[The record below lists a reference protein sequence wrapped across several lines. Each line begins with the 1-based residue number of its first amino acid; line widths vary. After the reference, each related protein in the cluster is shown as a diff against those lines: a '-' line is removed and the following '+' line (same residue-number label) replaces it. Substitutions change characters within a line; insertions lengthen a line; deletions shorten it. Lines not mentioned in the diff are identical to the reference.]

1 MNVFSNILFS
11 YIQQCLEIYQLHII
25 KKIKKD
31 YKKARDRYQ
40 NLSKKEKKAT
50 IWS

>member
-1 MNVFSNILFS
+1 MSKNTEKYLK
-11 YIQQCLEIYQLHII
+11 IYQLHII

-31 YKKARDRYQ
+31 W
-40 NLSKKEKKAT
+40 KKELVKDTKIFGKKKKKKAT

>member
-1 MNVFSNILFS
+1 M
-11 YIQQCLEIYQLHII
+11 CQLIII

-31 YKKARDRYQ
+31 CNKELVKDIKIC
-40 NLSKKEKKAT
+40 LKKKEKKAT